1 MLVQSSGGFELF
13 LDDVKGG
20 PSQLHVPR
28 LARPETLRDLGT
40 VSKGLSASAETGG
53 CCPPL
58 DILMLNQAFYPDV
71 VATAQYATDLAL
83 FLSKMGHKV
92 TVVCSSRG
100 YDDPKV
106 RFPNQESWNGIKI
119 VRVHSS
125 GLGKN
130 SKWRR
135 AVDFGTFMT
144 SCVLRI
150 WSLSRF
156 DVVIAMTSPP
166 LVSFIASLAVPGR
179 ARSLVF
185 WSMDLNPDE
194 AIAAGWLREKS
205 LAARLLSGMLLHS
218 MQRADRIIAMDRFM
232 KERIE
237 VKGINPDKILVVP
250 PWSQDDRVMFDP
262 AGREEFRT
270 IHKLSGKFV
279 VMYSGNHSPCHP
291 LDTLLQAADRL
302 ANNNDVAFCF
312 VGGGSEFGK
321 VEEHVRSR
329 NLRNVTCLPYQPI
342 DKLSASLSAADL
354 HVIVM
359 GEQFV
364 GIVHP
369 CKIYNILVVKRPF
382 LYIGPTDSHVSDI
395 IAKLT
400 AGKVAYISTHGDV
413 DGVVANILQAMRNR
427 TALPTEV
434 GESFAKDFLI
444 REMVN
449 AIEHSYLESTS
460 RSRSTSESRPQAS
473 P

>member
-1 MLVQSSGGFELF
+1 MSYSWATTCCGG
-13 LDDVKGG
+13 DRGSV
-20 PSQLHVPR
+20 
-28 LARPETLRDLGT
+28 RPMKVL
-40 VSKGLSASAETGG
+40 
-53 CCPPL
+53 
-58 DILMLNQAFYPDV
+58 ILNQAFDPDV
-71 VATAQYATDLAL
+71 VSTAQHASDLARGL
-83 FLSKMGHKV
+83 TQAEHEV
-92 TVVCSSRG
+92 TVICNSRG
-100 YDDPKV
+100 YDDPKL
-106 RFPNQESWNGIKI
+106 RFPNQETWNRVKI
-119 VRVHSS
+119 VRVRST
-125 GLGKN
+125 GFGKS

-135 AVDFGTFMT
+135 AADFGTFMA
-144 SCVLRI
+144 SCAFRL
-150 WSLSRF
+150 WSLPQF
-156 DVVIAMTSPP
+156 DVVVAMTSPP
-166 LVSFIASLAVPGR
+166 LISFIATLAVPGR

-205 LAARLLSGMLLHS
+205 LVARLLSRMSLHS
-218 MQRADRIIAMDRFM
+218 MQRADRIIALDRFM

-237 VKGINPDKILVVP
+237 AKGIDADKVLVVP
-250 PWSQDDRVMFDP
+250 PWSHDDRVMFDR

-270 IHKLSGKFV
+270 VHKLSGKFV

-302 ANNNDVAFCF
+302 ANNDGVAFCF
-312 VGGGSEFGK
+312 VGGGSEFRK

-342 DKLSASLSAADL
+342 DQLSASLSAADL

-382 LYIGPTDSHVSDI
+382 LYIGPTESHVRDI
-395 IAKLT
+395 IAKLP
-400 AGKVAYISTHGDV
+400 ADKVAYISSHGDV

-427 TALPTEV
+427 TELPAEV
-434 GESFAKDFLI
+434 GKSFAKDFLI

-449 AIEHSYLESTS
+449 TIEHSYLE
-460 RSRSTSESRPQAS
+460 R
-473 P
+473 